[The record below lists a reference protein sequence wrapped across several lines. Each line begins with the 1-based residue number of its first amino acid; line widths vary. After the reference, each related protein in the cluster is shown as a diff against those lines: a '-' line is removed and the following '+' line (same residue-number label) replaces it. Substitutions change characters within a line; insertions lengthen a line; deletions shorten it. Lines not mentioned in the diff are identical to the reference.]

1 MWAQQAEG
9 RQRFV
14 RYSLICLHK
23 AGHKHY
29 YYQPVHTYVLNPKVG
44 WGRKGEGAEGE
55 REKVEKVY
63 LHVLSTVCYLPAISM
78 GEL

>member
-1 MWAQQAEG
+1 M
-9 RQRFV
+9 

-44 WGRKGEGAEGE
+44 WGKKGEGGREEGRKEGRYSNEGGEGE

-63 LHVLSTVCYLPAISM
+63 YNNRV
-78 GEL
+78 